1 MLKKFLASILA
12 PYTQIIADELHNTIV
27 RIVNLETS
35 INESLSDIKDEMD
48 DIRRSVDDID
58 PYTIGSNIAEYVD
71 IDTRQIARDIADNM
85 DDANSDNW
93 NDLWTEFTK
102 LGHKLDSLVLL
113 LGNQNKQ

>member
-12 PYTQIIADELHNTIV
+12 PIIAEELQKTIV
-27 RIVNLETS
+27 RMEDIERG

-93 NDLWTEFTK
+93 DDLWSSFTK
-102 LGHKLDSLVLL
+102 LEQKMDSLVLL

>member
-12 PYTQIIADELHNTIV
+12 PIIAEELQNTIV
-27 RIVNLETS
+27 RMEDIERS
-35 INESLSDIKDEMD
+35 INSSLSDIKDEMD

-93 NDLWTEFTK
+93 DDLWSSFTK
-102 LGHKLDSLVLL
+102 LEQKMDSLVLL
-113 LGNQNKQ
+113 LGNQNNQ

>member
-12 PYTQIIADELHNTIV
+12 PIIADELQKTIV
-27 RIVNLETS
+27 RMEDIERG
-35 INESLSDIKDEMD
+35 INSSLSDIKDEMD

-58 PYTIGSNIAEYVD
+58 PYTIGSNIADYVD

-93 NDLWTEFTK
+93 DDLWKEFTK
-102 LGHKLDSLVLL
+102 LEQKMDSLVLL
-113 LGNQNKQ
+113 LGNQNNQ

>member
-1 MLKKFLASILA
+1 MLKTFLASILA
-12 PYTQIIADELHNTIV
+12 PIIAEELQNAIV
-27 RIVNLETS
+27 RMEDIERG

-93 NDLWTEFTK
+93 DDLWSSFTK
-102 LGHKLDSLVLL
+102 LEQKMDSLVLL

>member
-1 MLKKFLASILA
+1 MEDI
-12 PYTQIIADELHNTIV
+12 E
-27 RIVNLETS
+27 RG
-35 INESLSDIKDEMD
+35 INSSLSDIKDEMD

-93 NDLWTEFTK
+93 DDLW
-102 LGHKLDSLVLL
+102 DSLTKME
-113 LGNQNKQ
+113 NQLKEITKALNIQTDNQ

>member
-12 PYTQIIADELHNTIV
+12 PIIAEELQKTIV
-27 RIVNLETS
+27 RMEDIERG

-93 NDLWTEFTK
+93 DDLWSSFTK
-102 LGHKLDSLVLL
+102 LEQKMDSLVLL
-113 LGNQNKQ
+113 LGNQNNQ

>member
-12 PYTQIIADELHNTIV
+12 PIIAEELQNTIV
-27 RIVNLETS
+27 RMEDIERS
-35 INESLSDIKDEMD
+35 INSSLSDIKDEMD

-93 NDLWTEFTK
+93 DDLWSSFTK
-102 LGHKLDSLVLL
+102 LEQKMDSLVLL

>member
-12 PYTQIIADELHNTIV
+12 PIIAEELQKTIV
-27 RIVNLETS
+27 RMEDIERG
-35 INESLSDIKDEMD
+35 INSSLADIKDDVD

-58 PYTIGSNIAEYVD
+58 PYTIGSNVAEYVD

-93 NDLWTEFTK
+93 DDLWKSLTTVENQLKEITK
-102 LGHKLDSLVLL
+102 ALNIQTD
-113 LGNQNKQ
+113 NQ

>member
-12 PYTQIIADELHNTIV
+12 PIIAEELQKTIV
-27 RIVNLETS
+27 RMEDIERG
-35 INESLSDIKDEMD
+35 INSSLSDIKDEMD

-93 NDLWTEFTK
+93 DDLWKEFTK
-102 LGHKLDSLVLL
+102 LEQKMDSLVLL
-113 LGNQNKQ
+113 LGNQNNQ

>member
-12 PYTQIIADELHNTIV
+12 PIIAEELQKTIV
-27 RIVNLETS
+27 RMEDIERG
-35 INESLSDIKDEMD
+35 INSSLSDIKDEMD

-93 NDLWTEFTK
+93 NDLWSSFTK
-102 LGHKLDSLVLL
+102 LEQKMDSLVLL
-113 LGNQNKQ
+113 LGNQNNQ

>member
-12 PYTQIIADELHNTIV
+12 PIIAEELQKTIV
-27 RIVNLETS
+27 RMEDIERG

-58 PYTIGSNIAEYVD
+58 PYTIGSNVAEYVD

-93 NDLWTEFTK
+93 DDLWSSFTK
-102 LGHKLDSLVLL
+102 LEQKMDSLVLL
-113 LGNQNKQ
+113 LGNQNNQ

>member
-1 MLKKFLASILA
+1 MLKTFLASILA
-12 PYTQIIADELHNTIV
+12 PIIAEELQKTIV
-27 RIVNLETS
+27 RMEDIERG

-93 NDLWTEFTK
+93 DDLWSSFTK
-102 LGHKLDSLVLL
+102 LEQKMDSLVLL
-113 LGNQNKQ
+113 LGNQNNQ

>member
-1 MLKKFLASILA
+1 MLKTFLASILA
-12 PYTQIIADELHNTIV
+12 PIIAEELQKTIE
-27 RIVNLETS
+27 RMEDIERG
-35 INESLSDIKDEMD
+35 INSSLSDIKDEMD

-93 NDLWTEFTK
+93 DDLWKEFTK
-102 LGHKLDSLVLL
+102 LEQKMDSLVLL

>member
-1 MLKKFLASILA
+1 MLKTFLASILA
-12 PYTQIIADELHNTIV
+12 PIIAEELQKTIV
-27 RIVNLETS
+27 RMEDIERG
-35 INESLSDIKDEMD
+35 INSSLSDIKDEMD

-93 NDLWTEFTK
+93 DDLWSSFTK
-102 LGHKLDSLVLL
+102 LEQKMDSLVLL
-113 LGNQNKQ
+113 LGNQNNQ

>member
-12 PYTQIIADELHNTIV
+12 PIIAEELQKTIV
-27 RIVNLETS
+27 RMEDIERG
-35 INESLSDIKDEMD
+35 INSSLSDIKDEMD

-93 NDLWTEFTK
+93 DDLWSSFTK
-102 LGHKLDSLVLL
+102 LEQKMDSLVLL
-113 LGNQNKQ
+113 LGNQNNQ

>member
-12 PYTQIIADELHNTIV
+12 PIIAEELQKTIV
-27 RIVNLETS
+27 RMEDIERG
-35 INESLSDIKDEMD
+35 INSSLADIKDDVD

-93 NDLWTEFTK
+93 DDLWSSFTK
-102 LGHKLDSLVLL
+102 LEQKMDSLVLL

>member
-12 PYTQIIADELHNTIV
+12 PIIAEELQNTIV
-27 RIVNLETS
+27 RMEDIERS
-35 INESLSDIKDEMD
+35 INSSLADIKDEMD

-71 IDTRQIARDIADNM
+71 IDTRQIARDIADNI
-85 DDANSDNW
+85 DDPNSDNW

-102 LGHKLDSLVLL
+102 LEHKLDSLVLL
-113 LGNQNKQ
+113 LGDQNKQ

>member
-12 PYTQIIADELHNTIV
+12 PIIAEELQKTIV
-27 RIVNLETS
+27 RMEDIERG
-35 INESLSDIKDEMD
+35 INSSLSDIKDEMD

-93 NDLWTEFTK
+93 DDLWKEFTK
-102 LGHKLDSLVLL
+102 LEQKMDSLVLL

>member
-12 PYTQIIADELHNTIV
+12 PIIAEELQNTIV
-27 RIVNLETS
+27 RMEDIERS
-35 INESLSDIKDEMD
+35 INSSLADIKDEMD

-93 NDLWTEFTK
+93 NDLWTSFTK
-102 LGHKLDSLVLL
+102 LEHKMDSLVLF

>member
-12 PYTQIIADELHNTIV
+12 PIIADELQNAIV
-27 RIVNLETS
+27 RIVDIETS
-35 INESLSDIKDEMD
+35 INSSLSDIKDEMD

-93 NDLWTEFTK
+93 DDLW
-102 LGHKLDSLVLL
+102 DSLTKME
-113 LGNQNKQ
+113 NQLKEITKALNIQTDNQ

>member
-12 PYTQIIADELHNTIV
+12 PIIADELQKTIE
-27 RIVNLETS
+27 RMEDIERS
-35 INESLSDIKDEMD
+35 INSSLADIKDEMD

-93 NDLWTEFTK
+93 DDLW
-102 LGHKLDSLVLL
+102 DSLTKME
-113 LGNQNKQ
+113 NQLKEITKALNIQTYNK

>member
-12 PYTQIIADELHNTIV
+12 PIIADELHNTIV

-93 NDLWTEFTK
+93 DDLWK
-102 LGHKLDSLVLL
+102 SLTTVE
-113 LGNQNKQ
+113 NQLKEIMKALNIQSENQ

>member
-12 PYTQIIADELHNTIV
+12 PIIADELQKTIV
-27 RIVNLETS
+27 RMEDIERG
-35 INESLSDIKDEMD
+35 INSSLSDIKDEMD

-93 NDLWTEFTK
+93 DDLWKEFTK
-102 LGHKLDSLVLL
+102 LEQKMDSLVLL
-113 LGNQNKQ
+113 LGNQNNQ

>member
-12 PYTQIIADELHNTIV
+12 PIIAEELQNTIV
-27 RIVNLETS
+27 RMEDIERG
-35 INESLSDIKDEMD
+35 INSSLADIKDEMD

-93 NDLWTEFTK
+93 DDLWSSFTK
-102 LGHKLDSLVLL
+102 LEQKMDSLVLL
-113 LGNQNKQ
+113 LGNQNNQ

>member
-12 PYTQIIADELHNTIV
+12 PIIADELQNAIV
-27 RIVNLETS
+27 RIVDIETS
-35 INESLSDIKDEMD
+35 INSSLSDIKDEMD

-93 NDLWTEFTK
+93 DDLWSSFTK
-102 LGHKLDSLVLL
+102 LEQKMDSLVLL
-113 LGNQNKQ
+113 LGNQNNQ

>member
-12 PYTQIIADELHNTIV
+12 PIIAEELQKTIV
-27 RIVNLETS
+27 RMEDIERG
-35 INESLSDIKDEMD
+35 INSSLSDIKDEMD

-58 PYTIGSNIAEYVD
+58 PYTIGSNVAEYVD

-93 NDLWTEFTK
+93 DDLWSSFTK
-102 LGHKLDSLVLL
+102 LEQKMDSLVLL
-113 LGNQNKQ
+113 LGNQNNQ

>member
-12 PYTQIIADELHNTIV
+12 PIIADELQNTIV
-27 RIVNLETS
+27 RIVDLETS
-35 INESLSDIKDEMD
+35 INSSLADIKDEMD

-93 NDLWTEFTK
+93 DDLW
-102 LGHKLDSLVLL
+102 DSLTKME
-113 LGNQNKQ
+113 NQLKEITKALNIQTDNQ

>member
-12 PYTQIIADELHNTIV
+12 PIIAEELQKTIV
-27 RIVNLETS
+27 RMEDIERG
-35 INESLSDIKDEMD
+35 INSSLSDIKDEMD

-58 PYTIGSNIAEYVD
+58 PYTIGSNIADYVD

-93 NDLWTEFTK
+93 DDLWKEFTK
-102 LGHKLDSLVLL
+102 LEQKMDSLVLL
-113 LGNQNKQ
+113 LGNQNNQ

>member
-12 PYTQIIADELHNTIV
+12 PIIAEELQKTIE
-27 RIVNLETS
+27 RMEDIERG
-35 INESLSDIKDEMD
+35 INSSLSDIKDEMD

-93 NDLWTEFTK
+93 DDLW
-102 LGHKLDSLVLL
+102 DSLTKME
-113 LGNQNKQ
+113 NQLKEITKALNIQTDNQ

>member
-12 PYTQIIADELHNTIV
+12 PIIAEELQNTIV
-27 RIVNLETS
+27 RMEDIERS
-35 INESLSDIKDEMD
+35 INSSLADIKDEMD

-93 NDLWTEFTK
+93 DDLW
-102 LGHKLDSLVLL
+102 DSLTKME
-113 LGNQNKQ
+113 NQLKEITKALNIQTDNQ

>member
-12 PYTQIIADELHNTIV
+12 PIIADELQNTIE
-27 RIVNLETS
+27 RLEDIERGINL
-35 INESLSDIKDEMD
+35 SLAEIQNDMN

-58 PYTIGSNIAEYVD
+58 AYNLGSNIADYIS
-71 IDTRQIARDIADNM
+71 IDERSIAREIANNI
-85 DDANSDNW
+85 DDPNSDNW

-102 LGHKLDSLVLL
+102 LEHKLDSLVLL

>member
-12 PYTQIIADELHNTIV
+12 PIIAEELQNTIV
-27 RIVNLETS
+27 RMEDIERS
-35 INESLSDIKDEMD
+35 INSSLADIKDEMD

-93 NDLWTEFTK
+93 DDLWKEFTK
-102 LGHKLDSLVLL
+102 LEQKMDSLVLL
-113 LGNQNKQ
+113 LGNQNNQ